1 VEPPIVRPES
11 RPDVLSRKIE
21 LCRQYLSRG
30 VDANTAS
37 TLLVEILQAEV
48 ELAELLKLSEPNLSS
63 CRKAAC

>member
-1 VEPPIVRPES
+1 VEPSIVRPES

-37 TLLVEILQAEV
+37 TLLGDILQAEI
-48 ELAELLKLSEPNLSS
+48 ELGELLKLLEPNLSR